1 MCLTAFSVESNPF
14 LNTMRLVVFQV
25 LMLHESTEVLLS
37 GDPSDIYLENN
48 DPDERITL
56 VLVGI
61 TVINKLG

>member
-1 MCLTAFSVESNPF
+1 MLLTNFSIGSNPP
-14 LNTMRLVVFQV
+14 LNTMIPMVFQV
-25 LMLHESTEVLLS
+25 LMLYESTEVLLS

-61 TVINKLG
+61 PVIHQLV